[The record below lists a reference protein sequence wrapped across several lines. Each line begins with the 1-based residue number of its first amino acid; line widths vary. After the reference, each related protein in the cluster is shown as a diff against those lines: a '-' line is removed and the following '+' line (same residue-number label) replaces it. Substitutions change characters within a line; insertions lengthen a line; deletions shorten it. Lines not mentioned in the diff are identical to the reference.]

1 MVGILGEDAKDCN
14 GKSKDGERRPEN
26 KDGFEVRLRELTK
39 EAKGR
44 GKARAYE
51 VGKGFEVG

>member
-1 MVGILGEDAKDCN
+1 MVGILGRDTEGSKGE
-14 GKSKDGERRPEN
+14 GKGGEHRSDN

-51 VGKGFEVG
+51 VGKGFAVG